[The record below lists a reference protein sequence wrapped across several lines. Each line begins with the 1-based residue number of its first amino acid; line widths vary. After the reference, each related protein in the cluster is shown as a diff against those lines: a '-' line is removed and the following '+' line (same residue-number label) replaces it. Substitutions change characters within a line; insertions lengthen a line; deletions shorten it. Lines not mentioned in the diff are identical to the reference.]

1 MNSDGRLFQ
10 DDVPVDF
17 FRKCSECEND
27 IKKLMKYWKR
37 IGAKDSLCL
46 QVHIRSVG
54 WIPMLEVFIERWGL
68 YCASADL
75 HRCYVM
81 VKKEQPTFLAQCEER
96 VHDVGEIRN
105 HREWIEGQKYPFPR
119 VLFYQNHWIPKVEA
133 FIQKWTSEY
142 VPDDVKRSLAE
153 VKERYPIDR

>member
-1 MNSDGRLFQ
+1 
-10 DDVPVDF
+10 
-17 FRKCSECEND
+17 
-27 IKKLMKYWKR
+27 
-37 IGAKDSLCL
+37 
-46 QVHIRSVG
+46 
-54 WIPMLEVFIERWGL
+54 
-68 YCASADL
+68 
-75 HRCYVM
+75 M
-81 VKKEQPTFLAQCEER
+81 VQEEHPTFLAQVEER

-105 HREWIEGQKYPFPR
+105 QREWIEAQNHPFPR

>member
-1 MNSDGRLFQ
+1 MDSDGRLFPE
-10 DDVPVDF
+10 DVQVDC
-17 FRKCSECEND
+17 FRKCAECEND

-46 QVHIRSVG
+46 QVHIRSME
-54 WIPMLEVFIERWGL
+54 WIPMLELFIERWGE

-75 HRCYVM
+75 HRYYVM
-81 VKKEQPTFLAQCEER
+81 VQEEQPTFLVQVEER

-105 HREWIEGQKYPFPR
+105 QREWIEAQNHPFPWA
-119 VLFYQNHWIPKVEA
+119 LFYQNHWIPKVEA

-153 VKERYPIDR
+153 VKERYPIDQ